1 LQPCTNI
8 IIKGL
13 RDYGENEWTDI
24 LARDFLKDQLKWIGC
39 IHQVSRIRK
48 KVEGGIDR
56 HVRVILRSIEDKNMI
71 LRNRGLIR
79 GTHIYLDEDLTLAQ
93 QDQQRKEW
101 DKLKSTRNK
110 GKWAWLKNEKA
121 QISDQ
126 FPNKK

>member
-1 LQPCTNI
+1 
-8 IIKGL
+8 
-13 RDYGENEWTDI
+13 
-24 LARDFLKDQLKWIGC
+24 
-39 IHQVSRIRK
+39 
-48 KVEGGIDR
+48 
-56 HVRVILRSIEDKNMI
+56 MI